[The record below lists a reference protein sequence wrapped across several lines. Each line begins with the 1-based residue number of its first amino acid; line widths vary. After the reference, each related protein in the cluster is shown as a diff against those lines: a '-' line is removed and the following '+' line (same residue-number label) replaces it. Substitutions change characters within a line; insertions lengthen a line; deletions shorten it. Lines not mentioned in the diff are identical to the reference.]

1 MEKLMLRALS
11 VLAFPLLLSGCFLM
25 PGSFVSSLDVRRDGS
40 FTFAYKG
47 EMIFLSPDD
56 MMKSGSAKTW
66 SDDFARCFVDKEP
79 YYDEY
84 GPTAAAETAS
94 DAVKD
99 AKPDSEVITSE
110 TGGRPCKKDE
120 IAKVKAQFDEQQEA
134 ARKRRETESAQFATL
149 FGFNP
154 TDDEANRKFAATMMK
169 YDGWKSVTYQGKGVF
184 AVDYQISSR
193 TGHDF
198 LFPLIPQGDLV
209 MPFVSLRKREGGG
222 VGVVAPAL
230 VGGGL
235 KAMRTRVEGMGRLAS
250 SELDGLGARTKGT
263 FTVTTD
269 GEILTNNT
277 DDGPK
282 TNGAVK
288 TLTWDIG
295 PNSDKIPEAL
305 IRLK

>member
-11 VLAFPLLLSGCFLM
+11 ILAFPLLLSGCFLM
-25 PGSFVSSLDVRRDGS
+25 PGNFVSSLDVRRDGS
-40 FTFAYKG
+40 FNFAYKG
-47 EMIFLSPDD
+47 EMIFISPNEIA
-56 MMKSGSAKTW
+56 GSKPKIW
-66 SDDFARCFVDKEP
+66 SDKFARCFTDKDP

-84 GPTAAAETAS
+84 GSTAPAAEGPAE
-94 DAVKD
+94 A
-99 AKPDSEVITSE
+99 
-110 TGGRPCKKDE
+110 
-120 IAKVKAQFDEQQEA
+120 EA
-134 ARKRRETESAQFATL
+134 AKAENEPTTYESGERACTKAELATVKKQWDEEQANVAARNANESKQFATL

-198 LFPLIPQGDLV
+198 LFPLIPQGDFV
-209 MPFVSLRKREGGG
+209 IPFVSLRKREGASL
-222 VGVVAPAL
+222 GVVAPAL

-235 KAMRTRVEGMGRLAS
+235 KALATRGQAMGRMTPPQ
-250 SELDGLGARTKGT
+250 LDGLGERTKGT

-305 IRLK
+305 IRFK